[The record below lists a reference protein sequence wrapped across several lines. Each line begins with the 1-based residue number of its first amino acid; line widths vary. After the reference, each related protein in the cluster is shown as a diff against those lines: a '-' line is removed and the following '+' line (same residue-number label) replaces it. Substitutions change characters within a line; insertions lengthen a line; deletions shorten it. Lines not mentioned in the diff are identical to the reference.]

1 MTRKCISNR
10 WCFLLAW
17 AFLEGRGGSEEK
29 KNAFVCQAFLPL
41 FSPYFFVLIS
51 PHLLIRP
58 EAQISVCVCVCGFL
72 FLGNLAYKP
81 RVKLIHSCQLLFVNI
96 NIQGACHDCL
106 FWSVCFVKEREIN
119 EIKTTRLS
127 FLADSFTL
135 P

>member
-41 FSPYFFVLIS
+41 FSPYFFVSIS
-51 PHLLIRP
+51 PLNKARSSNQCL
-58 EAQISVCVCVCGFL
+58 CVRGFL
-72 FLGNLAYKP
+72 FLSNLAYKP